1 MDLSGLQQL
10 LDMARNDEF
19 DVLVVPE
26 VDRLSRDIDKFYT
39 IHGKLKA
46 NNITLDFILRDY
58 PDDWQGKFF
67 LYMDVLM
74 DFVIWTNPAW
84 MRLFATLTFPP
95 HHWTHHT
102 NQMELRGYKSN

>member
-1 MDLSGLQQL
+1 M

-58 PDDWQGKFF
+58 PDDW
-67 LYMDVLM
+67 
-74 DFVIWTNPAW
+74 
-84 MRLFATLTFPP
+84 
-95 HHWTHHT
+95 
-102 NQMELRGYKSN
+102 